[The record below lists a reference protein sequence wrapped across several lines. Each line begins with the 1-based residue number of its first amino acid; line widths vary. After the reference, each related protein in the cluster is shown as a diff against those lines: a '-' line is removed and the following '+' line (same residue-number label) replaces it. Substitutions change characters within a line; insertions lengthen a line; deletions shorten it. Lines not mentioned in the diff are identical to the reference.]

1 MLLTKEQLAFS
12 LCDLTQTDYE
22 LLNDI
27 IIDYVDK
34 LNDNEF
40 DNLEQYVN
48 SNINEILH

>member
-27 IIDYVDK
+27 KFLITESEKKSQTKI
-34 LNDNEF
+34 NSI
-40 DNLEQYVN
+40 NL
-48 SNINEILH
+48 